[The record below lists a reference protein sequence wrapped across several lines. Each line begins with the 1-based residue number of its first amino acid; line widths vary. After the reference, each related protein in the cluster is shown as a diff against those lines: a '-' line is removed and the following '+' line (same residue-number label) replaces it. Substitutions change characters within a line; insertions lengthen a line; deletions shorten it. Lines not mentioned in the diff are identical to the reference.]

1 MWNIV
6 IGVVFIVGGLSGNLA
21 LRGTQSGELL
31 AALGGVLVIWG
42 GVQMFR
48 ARNKSSDS

>member
-21 LRGTQSGELL
+21 LRGTNSGPAL
-31 AALGGVLVIWG
+31 AVVGGVLVIWG
-42 GVQMFR
+42 IVQLV
-48 ARNKSSDS
+48 KSRQE